1 MTEQDEVITLI
12 DEDGTEHDFNVIDV
26 IEVEGS
32 EYAILLPVEE
42 DSDEAVILKF
52 AKDPDGNELLV
63 DIEDDEEWEKVADA
77 WEEMVMKEEGEG
89 DDEGKDA

>member
-1 MTEQDEVITLI
+1 MAEQDEVITLI
-12 DEDGTEHDFNVIDV
+12 DEDGQEHDFNVIDV

-52 AKDPDGNELLV
+52 AKDDDGNEILV
-63 DIEDDEEWEKVADA
+63 DIESDEEWEKVADA
-77 WEEMVMKEEGEG
+77 WEELVMAEEGE
-89 DDEGKDA
+89 DK